1 MQKKRIC
8 LFVVG
13 LGCRN
18 FVVNVFRCMVIHYIN
33 KSGLASTV
41 DAPVTNNALHKAT
54 LMKEDYIKLSFVDVV
69 DYEFPSG
76 SYVTFEGMNY
86 YLAKDYVP
94 TMKDEATYSYDLQFN
109 APWYNLDSYMFFY
122 NTLNDEMQITRR
134 ESEWYITDTA
144 ANILNLLIKNTQD
157 PDRVCPC
164 RLDSIFYCE
173 GTPVKTFTFSNTSV
187 LGALNNL
194 AKDFELEWWV
204 EYSDNK
210 FYLHFGEC
218 DSSIVMENGSVV
230 FNQNGERVKDPNEQT
245 EIVAGQDVTA
255 PKISQKKDLKKY
267 YYVYGSSR
275 NIDQTV
281 EFVGDGATVV
291 TSIVT
296 KRLPMLNNPQTKTE
310 GTGEEVVI
318 FDDIYPR
325 SDWMVTHV
333 ESETI
338 QSEEIDGYDEDGN
351 PHYKTYKV
359 YNLRLGNQTN
369 PNAFSDKIF
378 EFINDPTHTPSVQC
392 IEDCIASGKI
402 LSLKFIIKTIES
414 TTYTPKLA
422 GFEFELG
429 AFLNTNINQT
439 KFPNKPADYQ
449 WYEFQIIKQDINGYI
464 IPNDTLIPEIGDWIC
479 LFNLKGWVVEEV
491 NEGSTGAAQQELQE
505 AFNKY
510 YNNLK
515 RDISYSVKPYIDES
529 WIYFGL
535 GKAVTLKYGDR
546 TVVSRISSFEKK
558 LYHPQDATYTIS
570 AYNQPSTVNQL
581 QEDVKIINANI
592 ANGQAFQLDGNA
604 AMDILTTYGKN
615 LFLSKTQDDSAAG
628 EITFL
633 KGLTSQGIA
642 KLLQGTVS
650 DKIGT
655 PVFVDGFTGE
665 GWRIDSDGNLTLENL
680 TVRSTMRVFELL
692 VQQVKATGGEIIVSP
707 ANGKIKAVTEE
718 EGGGTGGFPLAF
730 PVTFPQVQGDMYV
743 CTIDDGENESGSFS
757 YGNMFKVGDWVR
769 CQRWNKTLNT
779 IHSYWVC
786 VAKIDGNDIYL
797 PKNQFSQGNAP
808 EIGDE
813 LVLMGS
819 ASDTTRQGVIS
830 ISATDDGH
838 PRITVLNGINSPNL
852 SGCTRLVLGDL
863 SGISD
868 PDFTGDNEVSGYGL
882 YSDNVFL
889 KGKLAMPNGMLI
901 SDEITRI
908 TSDEFEVRKVSTI
921 PNPASVEIDGELIE
935 NKAKVAIQGST
946 MEVFGAFGQKNILF
960 GVDVDGFAVLKYYDN
975 DGNFLY
981 DLGPQGLRYSESA
994 AAGYTSRTFLHSS
1007 NSNLTV
1013 YRFQAKVNVGAIIAD
1028 GTYATTD
1035 DIARNAN
1042 GKWFNLEYAP
1052 IYETD
1057 GAINGLVRG
1066 RYWNDSISYNTN
1078 ISHRYETAE
1087 EVKQFFRDEYNAT
1100 ETQINNLNWDG
1111 YVDEDTAGWKF
1122 TNDVTIT
1129 LVTTFFSGVMSE
1141 AYNFTQQL

>member
-1 MQKKRIC
+1 
-8 LFVVG
+8 
-13 LGCRN
+13 
-18 FVVNVFRCMVIHYIN
+18 MVIHYIN

-218 DSSIVMENGSVV
+218 DSSIVMENGAVV

-464 IPNDTLIPEIGDWIC
+464 IPNDTLIPEIGDWTC

-546 TVVSRISSFEKK
+546 TVVSRISAFEKK

-581 QEDVKIINANI
+581 QEEVKIINANI

-808 EIGDE
+808 EVGDE

-863 SGISD
+863 SGITD

-882 YSDNVFL
+882 YSNNVFL
-889 KGKLAMPNGMLI
+889 KGKLAMSDGTLI
-901 SDEITRI
+901 SQELTKIKSGEIHLSGRT
-908 TSDEFEVRKVSTI
+908 TVDNDFFVRNLETI
-921 PNPASVEIDGELIE
+921 PDTSEVETNQAKIRISGSVMD
-935 NKAKVAIQGST
+935 VY
-946 MEVFGAFGQKNILF
+946 GAGGDLNIRF
-960 GVDVDGFAVLKYYDN
+960 GVDENGYSVMKYYDN
-975 DGNFLY
+975 EGRLLY
-981 DLGPQGLRYSESA
+981 DLGVNGMRWNTLSDAWFESRAYAKLSDNPNATAHTIHVTTSVTLYLYHAKRINDTYFPDGDLTAELAKEANSLWFTQGSTAGIVSEGA
-994 AAGYTSRTFLHSS
+994 
-1007 NSNLTV
+1007 LTN
-1013 YRFQAKVNVGAIIAD
+1013 K
-1028 GTYATTD
+1028 
-1035 DIARNAN
+1035 AN
-1042 GKWFNLEYAP
+1042 GVFVYDTDAREYRGLYKYADVEEFKEFLKESYGFTDSDFTGIDFSTIDGEEFTHP
-1052 IYETD
+1052 IFVEVFTQIVD
-1057 GAINGLVRG
+1057 GARG
-1066 RYWNDSISYNTN
+1066 TK
-1078 ISHRYETAE
+1078 AE
-1087 EVKQFFRDEYNAT
+1087 IWQ
-1100 ETQINNLNWDG
+1100 
-1111 YVDEDTAGWKF
+1111 
-1122 TNDVTIT
+1122 
-1129 LVTTFFSGVMSE
+1129 
-1141 AYNFTQQL
+1141 

>member
-1 MQKKRIC
+1 
-8 LFVVG
+8 
-13 LGCRN
+13 
-18 FVVNVFRCMVIHYIN
+18 MVIHYIN

-94 TMKDEATYSYDLQFN
+94 TMKNEATYSYDLQFN

-218 DSSIVMENGSVV
+218 DSSIVMENGAVV

-359 YNLRLGNQTN
+359 YNLRLGNQSN

-535 GKAVTLKYGDR
+535 GKAVTLKYGER
-546 TVVSRISSFEKK
+546 TVVSRISAFEKK

-642 KLLQGTVS
+642 KLLQGTVA

-797 PKNQFSQGNAP
+797 PKNQFTQGNAP
-808 EIGDE
+808 EVGDE

-863 SGISD
+863 SGITD

-889 KGKLAMPNGMLI
+889 KGKLAMSNG
-901 SDEITRI
+901 T
-908 TSDEFEVRKVSTI
+908 
-921 PNPASVEIDGELIE
+921 LIE
-935 NKAKVAIQGST
+935 EGFV
-946 MEVFGAFGQKNILF
+946 NI
-960 GVDVDGFAVLKYYDN
+960 
-975 DGNFLY
+975 
-981 DLGPQGLRYSESA
+981 
-994 AAGYTSRTFLHSS
+994 
-1007 NSNLTV
+1007 
-1013 YRFQAKVNVGAIIAD
+1013 
-1028 GTYATTD
+1028 
-1035 DIARNAN
+1035 
-1042 GKWFNLEYAP
+1042 
-1052 IYETD
+1052 TD
-1057 GAINGLVRG
+1057 GLANSGI
-1066 RYWNDSISYNTN
+1066 N
-1078 ISHRYETAE
+1078 IS
-1087 EVKQFFRDEYNAT
+1087 N
-1100 ETQINNLNWDG
+1100 G
-1111 YVDEDTAGWKF
+1111 
-1122 TNDVTIT
+1122 TIT
-1129 LVTTFFSGVMSE
+1129 LRSDKTEFKNSENVTISAFTDEGIQAYKVNCLDEEGNTRIRLDKDGLKMYYPNGQIMKEEAMVFEEKIVDGVRVVTLKGVETRYYSAEGALLWKLDSTGVLSNSTLNEYWTHYAVHYITQLPEYVEVGGKKIVNGGDYGSIGTKENNSIVSVFHSTAGSEHAQTIDGKSSTGFLALGEIISGVPDACYNGNVAGLTGYYLSDPSSKHDSSDSE
-1141 AYNFTQQL
+1141 YLFYYEFVHYVDGWYVEGERLYFYDDPYGGGKD

>member
-218 DSSIVMENGSVV
+218 DSSIVMENGAVV

-281 EFVGDGATVV
+281 EFVDDGATVV

-429 AFLNTNINQT
+429 AFLKTNINQT

-797 PKNQFSQGNAP
+797 PKNQFTQGNAP
-808 EIGDE
+808 EVGDE

-863 SGISD
+863 SGITD

-946 MEVFGAFGQKNILF
+946 MEVFGAFGQRNILF

-1042 GKWFNLEYAP
+1042 GKWFNLEYSP

-1129 LVTTFFSGVMSE
+1129 LVATFFSGVMSE

>member
-1 MQKKRIC
+1 
-8 LFVVG
+8 
-13 LGCRN
+13 
-18 FVVNVFRCMVIHYIN
+18 MVIHYIN

-109 APWYNLDSYMFFY
+109 APWYNLDTYMFFY

-164 RLDSIFYCE
+164 RLDSVFYCE

-359 YNLRLGNQTN
+359 YNLRLGNQSN

-535 GKAVTLKYGDR
+535 GKAVTLKYGER
-546 TVVSRISSFEKK
+546 TVVSRISAFEKK
-558 LYHPQDATYTIS
+558 LYHPQEATYTIS

-581 QEDVKIINANI
+581 QEEVKIINANI

-642 KLLQGTVS
+642 KLLQGTVA

-797 PKNQFSQGNAP
+797 PKNQFTQGNAP
-808 EIGDE
+808 EVGDE

-863 SGISD
+863 SGITD

-889 KGKLAMPNGMLI
+889 KGKIAMSDGTLI
-901 SDEITRI
+901 SKELTEIKSGKIHLSGETTVDNDFYVRNLETIPTTGNARVSIKGSLMEVYGTQNLAVPNIRFGVDEIT
-908 TSDEFEVRKVSTI
+908 
-921 PNPASVEIDGELIE
+921 
-935 NKAKVAIQGST
+935 GS
-946 MEVFGAFGQKNILF
+946 
-960 GVDVDGFAVLKYYDN
+960 AVMQYYDN
-975 DGNFLY
+975 YGVLIY
-981 DLGPQGLRYSESA
+981 DLGPNGINFRVVIRAANFTTHHYVSA
-994 AAGYTSRTFLHSS
+994 AGSGDDGYHQTGAGATGFYIYSFS
-1007 NSNLTV
+1007 
-1013 YRFQAKVNVGAIIAD
+1013 AKRYDNRITGDDTYVSDPDVASFAD
-1028 GTYATTD
+1028 GKYLTTD
-1035 DIARNAN
+1035 S
-1042 GKWFNLEYAP
+1042 AP
-1052 IYETD
+1052 IAYTTSGSTITLTNAVTRGKCHPVNQPVHSINDDIRGIALEE
-1057 GAINGLVRG
+1057 AITTQAELTEFVEQTIGTN
-1066 RYWNDSISYNTN
+1066 SYNT
-1078 ISHRYETAE
+1078 
-1087 EVKQFFRDEYNAT
+1087 
-1100 ETQINNLNWDG
+1100 
-1111 YVDEDTAGWKF
+1111 TAGGITVRQNLLLANDIYYQKCSF
-1122 TNDVTIT
+1122 FSNGVKNDVLDTW
-1129 LVTTFFSGVMSE
+1129 
-1141 AYNFTQQL
+1141 Q